1 MKKTKLV
8 SPKDF
13 MRDRKPEKF
22 SDSKTLK
29 ASKLDRTSLEIY
41 FLSLTS
47 RQQEYQFESFARKLC
62 QLEICPGLKPITGPS
77 GGGDGKVDSETIP
90 KSKEIELLYSV
101 GVEKNTNEKWAFA
114 FSAKKKW
121 TPKVTSDVK
130 KIAETKRN
138 YKKIFF
144 VTNQYTRAGTRSK
157 KEVELSK
164 KYNVEVVVLDL
175 TWILDRVLEHKREKL
190 VIEEFNMANEVGEKV
205 EVGPLDFQKQKYF
218 QELTESIEEN
228 VSNKN
233 INLKTVDNV
242 LDQAIL
248 TTELERPKF
257 EIVGNF
263 DKAISFARDYGTSE
277 QFFTAIYQKAW
288 TSFFWL
294 EDFDVFLGLYP
305 EVEKLALKSN
315 NIFQTERL
323 RNLWSLLFPLL
334 HNYKLITKAV
344 LKTRTNTLKTKL
356 NQFKNSKSFI
366 SASVH
371 AKEMLLL
378 MDLMLNMDDQK
389 KHSEIFRKLM
399 RVIDEVNTLIG
410 FPFDPTFR
418 ALNELQDIF
427 TGNKE
432 YENLQEKIIE
442 VTTQRS
448 GDIAAAEMLY
458 GRGLCYYE
466 SGDFYQAIVFLGKA
480 LYRFYKKESKNN
492 LVRTLFLLSMAYEDA
507 GLLWAA
513 RGALI
518 NAAAHATSEFW
529 MYSKVNEAQ
538 VLCYER
544 LRTIELRLGNIG
556 YSLEWHQ
563 LNHMM
568 SLQLAKTEEDKN
580 KILNKDLYFG
590 SILGLLIIKTPDE
603 ELKNLEYL
611 PDILFS
617 FDLDFAAYGLI
628 FRLGCIELLP
638 KEFVKDQTHEQLK
651 KFFDS
656 YITQPAQKAL
666 PDVPVFY
673 NAKTIQMRSKIL
685 GSEFI
690 VEVDNAS
697 PEIELGEYFLA
708 ALESFLSTSIKIAV
722 SRESQIYINI
732 KRDDKQDKRLSYEL
746 REGSKLGINI
756 TSKKFNPHK
765 LSLKDEH
772 EISSFFSEAV
782 LQLIAHSVV
791 FKDTKADLL
800 KLFKDEEVHHRAF
813 GFSGPLVSLG
823 NVLGYKPKRDIR
835 KWLLNKNKKYP
846 YDKSKSGTPKKTS
859 VVKTKKKTNFS
870 DWQQVKHSDIK
881 NVSIIKDHLW
891 NQAGWKGVMYFV
903 PPDRPPILALM
914 FENKSLSEEIFKDWQ
929 ERFSRE
935 DKDEVIRLAMLRG
948 ISRKNPSW
956 YRAVIGINFESRK
969 LKTDRLITTSRVH
982 TMNPESTKNLDGF
995 VESYRKFGI
1004 YLLAPA
1010 HTDPSKEF
1018 PDINVKLG
1026 IVKRKFEDR
1035 NVWEL
1040 GLNDPDIAGVTEED
1054 DIIIPEG
1061 VTNAPV
1067 LELLKWKSRKNNVK

>member
-1 MKKTKLV
+1 MKKANFVT
-8 SPKDF
+8 PKDF
-13 MRDRKPEKF
+13 MRHRKPEKF
-22 SDSKTLK
+22 SDSKVLK
-29 ASKLDRTSLEIY
+29 DSKLDRTSLEIY

-62 QLEICPGLKPITGPS
+62 QLEICPGLKPITGPI

-90 KSKEIELLYSV
+90 KSKEIELLYSI
-101 GVEKNTNEKWAFA
+101 GIEKNTNEKWAFA
-114 FSAKKKW
+114 FSAKKRW
-121 TPKVTSDVK
+121 TQKVTSDVK
-130 KIAETKRN
+130 KIAETKRG

-144 VTNQYTRAGTRSK
+144 VTSQYARAGTRSK

-164 KYNVEVVVLDL
+164 KYNVEVIVFDL

-190 VIEEFNMANEVGEKV
+190 VVEEFNMADEVGEKV
-205 EVGPLDFQKQKYF
+205 EIGPLDFQKQKYF
-218 QELTESIEEN
+218 QELTEFIEED

-233 INLKTVDNV
+233 ITLKTVDNV

-248 TTELERPKF
+248 TAELEKPKS
-257 EIVGNF
+257 EVVGNF
-263 DKAISFARDYGTSE
+263 DKAISFARNYGTDE
-277 QFFTAIYQKAW
+277 QLFTAIYQKAW

-294 EDFDVFLGLYP
+294 EDFNVFLDLYP

-323 RNLWSLLFPLL
+323 RNLWSLLFPLH
-334 HNYKLITKAV
+334 HNYKLITKKD
-344 LKTRTNTLKTKL
+344 LDTSTDTLKTKL

-378 MDLMLNMDDQK
+378 MDLMLNMDNQK
-389 KHSEIFRKLM
+389 KHSEIFIKLAT
-399 RVIDEVNTLIG
+399 VIDEANTLIG
-410 FPFDPTFR
+410 FPFNPTFR
-418 ALNELQDIF
+418 AINEMQDIF

-448 GDIAAAEMLY
+448 GDIAAAKMLHK
-458 GRGLCYYE
+458 RGLRYYE
-466 SGDFYQAIVFLGKA
+466 SGDFYKAIVFLGKA
-480 LYRFYKKESKNN
+480 LYRFYKKESKND

-518 NAAAHATSEFW
+518 NAASHATSEFW
-529 MYSKVNEAQ
+529 TYSKVNKAQ

-563 LNHMM
+563 LNHIM
-568 SLQLAKTEEDKN
+568 SLQLAKTEEEEK
-580 KILNKDLYFG
+580 KILDKDLYFG
-590 SILGLLIIKTPDE
+590 SILGLLIIKTPDD
-603 ELKNLEYL
+603 ELKNLERL
-611 PDILFS
+611 PDLLFR

-628 FRLGCIELLP
+628 YRLGCTELLP
-638 KEFVKDQTHEQLK
+638 KEFVKGQTQVQLS

-656 YITQPAQKAL
+656 YMTQPAQEAL
-666 PDVPVFY
+666 PNVPVFY
-673 NAKTIQMRSKIL
+673 NTKTILMRSRIL

-690 VEVDNAS
+690 VEVDNSS

-708 ALESFLSTSIKIAV
+708 ALESFLSTSIQIAV
-722 SRESQIYINI
+722 SRDSQIYIKI
-732 KRDDKQDKRLSYEL
+732 KRDDKQEKRLSYKI
-746 REGSKLGINI
+746 REDSKLGITI

-765 LSLKDEH
+765 LSLKDQH
-772 EISSFFSEAV
+772 EISSFFSDAA

-791 FKDTKADLL
+791 FRDAKTNLL

-813 GFSGPLVSLG
+813 SFSSPLVTLG
-823 NVLGYKPKRDIR
+823 SVLGYKPKRDISD
-835 KWLLNKNKKYP
+835 WISSKNNKYP
-846 YDKSKSGTPKKTS
+846 YNESKSNTPKEPNLAN
-859 VVKTKKKTNFS
+859 TKKSTNYPN
-870 DWQQVKHSDIK
+870 QQQIKHSDIE
-881 NVSIIKDHLW
+881 NVSIIKLHLW
-891 NQAGWKGVMYFV
+891 DQAAWKGVMYYV
-903 PPDRPPILALM
+903 PPNRPPILALM
-914 FENKSLSEEIFKDWQ
+914 FENKPASEEIFKDWQ
-929 ERFSRE
+929 KRFSRE

-948 ISRKNPSW
+948 ISKKNPSW

-969 LKTDRLITTSRVH
+969 FKTDRLITMSRVH
-982 TMNPESTKNLDGF
+982 TMNPKSTKNLDGF
-995 VESYRKFGI
+995 VESYKKFGI

-1010 HTDPSKEF
+1010 HIDPSKDF

-1035 NVWEL
+1035 NAWEV
-1040 GLNDPDIAGVTEED
+1040 GLNDPDSGGITNKD
-1054 DIIIPEG
+1054 NIIIPKK
-1061 VTNAPV
+1061 VKNPPV
-1067 LELLKWKSRKNNVK
+1067 LDLIKWQSRKK